1 MSKIHRAHVQ
11 HRERLFSMLAEM
23 LLDSRQHRIK
33 DAAERYGVS
42 QEKIRRDIKYLEEK
56 LNRTNRREYIIRGHG
71 YYQGNFARAVAN
83 LSPEVRLY
91 LFLALRQ
98 VQPLLKGE
106 GERAYQELLEYT
118 YSVLREEDVRRLKEW
133 SGFYFV
139 SEYGF
144 PRNRIHFY
152 RALQDVF
159 EAIRY
164 DQILQLEHRG
174 PRRYFDPYGVY
185 YAKHLFY
192 LIGKLVKWPDGPDLP
207 LIHLRLDRIRD
218 ISRMPRPSSLGR
230 RKKEDI
236 WEYKRNHAEKYINQM
251 LEAEHSKVKQ
261 DYVIRIYDPNVFE
274 RIREKQ
280 WHPYQQ
286 IREIHEKGAV
296 GEIVFPKISS
306 WLEIKKWV
314 LGWGSAVELV
324 KPAEKRKE
332 LRNEIQA
339 MFYNRYQS

>member
-1 MSKIHRAHVQ
+1 MSKVHRAHVSIVSVCF
-11 HRERLFSMLAEM
+11 RCWPRCCWIPDGIGSGMRRKGTGYPRRKYAEISNISKKMLNQ
-23 LLDSRQHRIK
+23 RNQ
-33 DAAERYGVS
+33 
-42 QEKIRRDIKYLEEK
+42 
-56 LNRTNRREYIIRGHG
+56 REYIIRGHG

-106 GERAYQELLEYT
+106 GERAYQELLEHT

-144 PRNRIHFY
+144 PRNRTHFY

-164 DQILQLEHRG
+164 DQILQFEHRG
-174 PRRYFDPYGVY
+174 RRKYFDPYGVY

-218 ISRMPRPSSLGR
+218 ISRILVHLLWEEER
-230 RKKEDI
+230 RKISGNTNGITPKNI
-236 WEYKRNHAEKYINQM
+236 STRCWRRNTVR
-251 LEAEHSKVKQ
+251 SS
-261 DYVIRIYDPNVFE
+261 RI
-274 RIREKQ
+274 
-280 WHPYQQ
+280 
-286 IREIHEKGAV
+286 
-296 GEIVFPKISS
+296 
-306 WLEIKKWV
+306 
-314 LGWGSAVELV
+314 
-324 KPAEKRKE
+324 
-332 LRNEIQA
+332 
-339 MFYNRYQS
+339 M